1 MATTESRP
9 LVEHED
15 ITSSV
20 SIPEIDEVISN
31 QLEFEADPLTV
42 PTIPTVEETK
52 EETTTPVISTVSLFV
67 SL

>member
-1 MATTESRP
+1 MDTTESRP

-20 SIPEIDEVISN
+20 SILEIDEVISN

-42 PTIPTVEETK
+42 PTVPTVEETK
-52 EETTTPVISTVSLFV
+52 EKTTIPIISTVSLFV

>member
-1 MATTESRP
+1 MDTIESRP

-15 ITSSV
+15 KTSSV
-20 SIPEIDEVISN
+20 SILEIDEVISN

-42 PTIPTVEETK
+42 PTVPTVEETK
-52 EETTTPVISTVSLFV
+52 EKTTIPIISTVSLFV